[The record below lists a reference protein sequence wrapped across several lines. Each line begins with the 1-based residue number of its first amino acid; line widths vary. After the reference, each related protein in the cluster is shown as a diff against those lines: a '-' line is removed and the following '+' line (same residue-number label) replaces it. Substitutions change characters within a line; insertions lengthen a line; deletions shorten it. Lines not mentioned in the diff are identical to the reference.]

1 MRMRMGSLGMRP
13 GDLGMRMRVGGLG
26 KRLGDLGMRL
36 GELGTSIGGLR
47 IRLAD
52 LGMRMGGLE
61 MRLGELG
68 TRIDGLGM
76 RLGWTYLKLF
86 GKQSCHTLSCPS
98 AHFTH
103 TLPSSWSPACTMTTA
118 LGVSKDATLEERV
131 TTWSIV
137 SPSLSGR
144 DM

>member
-1 MRMRMGSLGMRP
+1 
-13 GDLGMRMRVGGLG
+13 
-26 KRLGDLGMRL
+26 MRL
-36 GELGTSIGGLR
+36 GELGTRIGGLR

-52 LGMRMGGLE
+52 LGMRMGGLG
-61 MRLGELG
+61 MRLGDLGMRIGELG

-76 RLGWTYLKLF
+76 RLENLGMKLGWTHLKLF

-137 SPSLSGR
+137 SPSLSGW

>member
-1 MRMRMGSLGMRP
+1 MGMRMRMGSLGM
-13 GDLGMRMRVGGLG
+13 
-26 KRLGDLGMRL
+26 RLGDLGMRL
-36 GELGTSIGGLR
+36 GELGTRIGGLR

-52 LGMRMGGLE
+52 LGIRMGGVG
-61 MRLGELG
+61 MRLGEQG

-76 RLGWTYLKLF
+76 RLESLGMKLGWTHLKLF

>member
-1 MRMRMGSLGMRP
+1 MGSLGI
-13 GDLGMRMRVGGLG
+13 
-26 KRLGDLGMRL
+26 RLGDLG
-36 GELGTSIGGLR
+36 
-47 IRLAD
+47 
-52 LGMRMGGLE
+52 

-76 RLGWTYLKLF
+76 RLGWTHLKLF

-118 LGVSKDATLEERV
+118 LGLSKDATLEERV